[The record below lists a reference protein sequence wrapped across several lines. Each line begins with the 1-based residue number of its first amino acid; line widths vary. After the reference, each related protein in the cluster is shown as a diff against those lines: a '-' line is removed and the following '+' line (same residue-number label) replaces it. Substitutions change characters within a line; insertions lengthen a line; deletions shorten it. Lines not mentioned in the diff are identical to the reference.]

1 MDIGPIPKNSE
12 LILSP
17 VTCISAYRKWILF
30 YLIIDYLIS
39 VIHTWSFCTH
49 GIEYSYF
56 EHKNNLTC
64 IWSTSFKSDNFF
76 CHILLITG
84 QIFILFII
92 IESVLF
98 RYWTKFVWKSVPSIN
113 DKFVIIFLTLFN
125 SFISLLFALY
135 EHMPE
140 TGNVNAF
147 AYDLTGQIPGEFKAQ
162 LSNKF
167 RYDIY

>member
-1 MDIGPIPKNSE
+1 MGLNIA
-12 LILSP
+12 ILN
-17 VTCISAYRKWILF
+17 TKIILLVF
-30 YLIIDYLIS
+30 EVQVSKVII
-39 VIHTWSFCTH
+39 
-49 GIEYSYF
+49 
-56 EHKNNLTC
+56 
-64 IWSTSFKSDNFF
+64 FF